1 MPRTKDKFSPIE
13 LRDTLSLASLI
24 GVLPQSEVADSLKA
38 ADCLDGRRRI
48 LPKVFVVYL
57 IVFLCLFKE
66 KATDEVLK
74 HLFEGLDSLFE
85 DRRILRASDAAISK
99 ARERI
104 GEEPLRHLFTSVCKP
119 LCRQGDEYAY
129 YHGLRKCAIDASEF
143 YLPCTKDVLRDFPT
157 AEDDGKNPQNC
168 SKLKFGAVMETGSH
182 AYIDAD
188 YGTVDNSEQD
198 FADTLIG
205 RIGAGNLLVGDR
217 YYRSV
222 LNIVRVKEQGS
233 EVLFRATS
241 NMRLEPVKRLYDG
254 SYIAEIKAS
263 KNKERH
269 ASAFADSGKKY
280 KSVKVRVMPFVIK
293 NDSGDVVDS
302 GRLLSTLL
310 DPAKYH
316 AQELI
321 DIYTERWEEEMGFDE
336 IKTHL
341 MGGAQDSL
349 RSKTA
354 ELVRQEFWAM
364 LIAHYLIRK
373 IIYEASGLARLMPAR
388 ISFVGVRDVVQR
400 KTTAKLFSP
409 S

>member
-1 MPRTKDKFSPIE
+1 MPRTKDKFTPIE

-24 GVLPQSEVADSLKA
+24 GVLPQCAVADSLKA
-38 ADCLDGRRRI
+38 TGCLDARRRT
-48 LPKVFVVYL
+48 LPKIFVVYL
-57 IVFLCLFKE
+57 IVFLCLFRG
-66 KATDEVLK
+66 KATDEVLR

-104 GEEPLRHLFTSVCKP
+104 GEAPLRHLFTSVCKP
-119 LCRQGDEYAY
+119 LCTPGDEYAH

-143 YLPCTKDVLRDFPT
+143 YLLCTKDVLRDFPA
-157 AEDDGKNPQNC
+157 AENDGRNPQNC
-168 SKLKFGAVMETGSH
+168 SKIKFGAVMETGSH
-182 AYIDAD
+182 ACIDAV
-188 YGTVDNSEQD
+188 YGTVGNSEQD

-241 NMRLEPVKRLYDG
+241 NMILKPTRRLYDG
-254 SYIAEIKAS
+254 SCISEIEAS
-263 KNKERH
+263 RKKERH
-269 ASAFADSGKKY
+269 ASAFADDGEKY
-280 KSVKVRVMPFVIK
+280 KSVKVRVIPFVIR
-293 NDSGDVVDS
+293 NDSGGVVDN
-302 GRLLSTLL
+302 GRLLTTLL

-336 IKTHL
+336 MKTHL
-341 MGGAQDSL
+341 MRGAQDNL

-354 ELVRQEFWAM
+354 DLVRQEFWAM

-388 ISFVGVRDVVQR
+388 ISFVGVRDVIQR
-400 KTTAKLFSP
+400 KTTAKSFSP